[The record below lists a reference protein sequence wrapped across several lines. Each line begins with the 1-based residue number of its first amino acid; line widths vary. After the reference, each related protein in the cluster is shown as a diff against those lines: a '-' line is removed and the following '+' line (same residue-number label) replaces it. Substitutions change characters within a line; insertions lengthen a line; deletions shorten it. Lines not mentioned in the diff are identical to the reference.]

1 MLVSMFEALGTVP
14 RGTHEE
20 KIMEKKGDVR
30 EEQREKADEEKG
42 EGGHQYMTGKEI
54 NKKKTMRHTLVKA
67 SFSHFK

>member
-14 RGTHEE
+14 QGTHEE

-42 EGGHQYMTGKEI
+42 EGGHQYMTGKK
-54 NKKKTMRHTLVKA
+54 N
-67 SFSHFK
+67 